1 MTQARALRLLL
12 MAVVLFGG
20 VWPVTKDALRDAT
33 PLWFGFSRA
42 ALAAVAT
49 ALLMAGMGR
58 LRLPGRADR
67 PTVLAVGTLQIGA
80 FFALAHAALL
90 HVPAGRTAVLANVTI
105 FWLVPLSVWMLG
117 EAVSARRWVAAA
129 IGLAGVAVM
138 TGPWAFDW
146 SAPGML
152 SGHALLLGASLCWSL
167 AIVITRLRPPQTPM
181 IALLPTIFTVGAL
194 VQLPVALWREPYG
207 GLGWDAAFQAGFIGL
222 FAAPVGTWA
231 LIEAGRNLNAVVAS
245 LGFLLVP
252 VVGVAL
258 ATLWLGEPLGWDLLL
273 GGALVVLSVVLAA
286 KG

>member
-1 MTQARALRLLL
+1 MTQARAFRLLL

-49 ALLMAGMGR
+49 TLLLAAAGR
-58 LRLPGRADR
+58 LRLPGRADWKA
-67 PTVLAVGTLQIGA
+67 VLAVGSLQIGA
-80 FFALAHAALL
+80 FFALAHWALAL
-90 HVPAGRTAVLANVTI
+90 VPAGRTAVLANVTI
-105 FWLVPLSVWMLG
+105 FWLIPLSVWLLG
-117 EAVSARRWVAAA
+117 EAVSARRWLAALV
-129 IGLAGVAVM
+129 GLAGVAVM

-146 SAPGML
+146 AAPGML
-152 SGHALLLGASLCWSL
+152 LGHALLLGASLCWSL
-167 AIVITRLRPPQTPM
+167 AIVATRLHPPQTPM
-181 IALLPTIFTVGAL
+181 IALLPTIFAVGAL
-194 VQLPVALWREPYG
+194 VQLPVALWREPG
-207 GLGWDAAFQAGFIGL
+207 GGVGWGAMPQAAFIGL
-222 FAAPVGTWA
+222 VAAPIGTWA
-231 LIEAGRNLNAVVAS
+231 LIEAGRHLNAVVAS

-252 VVGVAL
+252 LVGVGL